1 MYDFSNDTDILPED
15 LFYKVLYLP
24 SDARFPISVGKM
36 PVIAL
41 LYNQMRATIKGQ
53 TEKKMNRVS
62 FSYHIKL
69 DKKQHDPKR
78 FLT

>member
-36 PVIAL
+36 PVIRL
-41 LYNQMRATIKGQ
+41 SNNERRATIKGQ
-53 TEKKMNRVS
+53 TERKMNRVS
-62 FSYHIKL
+62 FSCRIKL
-69 DKKQHDPKR
+69 NKKQHHLKSD
-78 FLT
+78 LT